1 MIRKLFILQLIL
13 FNGIIFSQNILTYV
27 GNTALV
33 TVQSNT
39 LVYNGGGLQTAGSAV
54 VNNSGNIMIN
64 GVAADGLT
72 IANTSSFN
80 LKYNP
85 ALTTD
90 YGQLYISGIPQTAVT
105 GKVNK
110 EYRSDYQNGVTGRQQ
125 TSLPFNGFTIQDLI
139 NTFGTG
145 QINFTNGANTPSGR
159 FSPNSIFRWNNFNSK
174 FDQIYINPDNNT
186 VVGTPMTYYILP
198 RRNASGSTYFWNP
211 TSTSAADLKTFS
223 GNPISDNTNTSS
235 NFIFNLS
242 GQQAVNF
249 GYNGS
254 LRNTYG
260 ETYRSYLDDPFSS
273 KTPNW
278 STDYGRNLY
287 HVANPFLTNIDLKFI
302 ATNEA
307 GNLSDGNYI
316 SNLVGIAYY
325 GSAQVNWQLGQGT
338 TYGTAI
344 VALTSGGAFQAG
356 DITANRLIIKPMGEF
371 MVKLNSNT
379 AQTLDFSKTRR
390 FKFTSRADGVDY
402 SVTSA
407 KSSSEDNND
416 IPADKIVKQVAVVVY
431 DLDGLEIDRTYYA
444 ISPSAVTGYD
454 PINTKL
460 QAYATVNT
468 VVAGDQLAEPSA
480 SIERKI
486 YTKEEVLNGGEDI
499 NQMDKLYINEANEI
513 GFKSKEIP
521 LYINNIDQ
529 PYQIKFEVYEK
540 GERMPEGLS
549 NGNSF
554 YIKNSQGQFTK
565 IVDGQGLSLSGT
577 QVLGL
582 YYELPEGATL
592 GTGNLNNFQ
601 TVIAKKDSKW
611 TVRFAKDWNKA
622 TVEVYSSAG
631 QLLNTKSGIST
642 STDYTIPLN
651 YQAKSIFVV
660 KAISDKGEVVIKK
673 IVN

>member
-1 MIRKLFILQLIL
+1 MIRKIFIIKLIL
-13 FNGIIFSQNILTYV
+13 VSGIVFSQNILTYV

-39 LVYNGGGLQTAGSAV
+39 LVYNGGGLQTAGSAI
-54 VNNSGNIMIN
+54 VNNSGNIMVN
-64 GVAADGLT
+64 GIASDGMA

-186 VVGTPMTYYILP
+186 VVGTPMTYYIMP
-198 RRNASGSTYFWNP
+198 RRNATGNVYFWNP
-211 TSTSAADLKTFS
+211 SSTLTADLKTFS

-260 ETYRSYLDDPFSS
+260 EAYRSYLDDPFSS

-278 STDYGRNLY
+278 SADYGRNLY
-287 HVANPFLTNIDLKFI
+287 QMANPFLTNIDLKFI
-302 ATNEA
+302 ATNET

-371 MVKLNSNT
+371 MVKLSSNT
-379 AQTLDFSKTRR
+379 PQTLDFSKTRR
-390 FKFTSRADGVDY
+390 FRFASRADGVDY

-407 KSSSEDNND
+407 KSSAEDD
-416 IPADKIVKQVAVVVY
+416 GIPTDKIVKQVAVVVY
-431 DLDGLEIDRTYYA
+431 DMDGLEIDRTYYA
-444 ISPSAVTGYD
+444 VSPSATTGYN
-454 PINTKL
+454 PTVAKL
-460 QAYATVNT
+460 QAYANSNT
-468 VVAGDQLAEPSA
+468 ENTTLESSSA
-480 SIERKI
+480 VDRKI
-486 YTKEEVLNGGEDI
+486 YTKEESQNGGEDI

-540 GERMPEGLS
+540 GERVPNGLS

-554 YIKNSQGQFTK
+554 YIKNAEGYFTK
-565 IVDGQGLSLSGT
+565 IVDDQGLSLSGA

-592 GTGNLNNFQ
+592 GTGNVNNFQ
-601 TVIAKKDSKW
+601 TVIAKKDSHW
-611 TVRFAKDWNKA
+611 VARFAKNWDKA
-622 TVEVYSSAG
+622 TVEVYSAAG
-631 QLLNTKSGIST
+631 QLLNTKSQIST

-651 YQAKSIFVV
+651 NQAKGVFLVR
-660 KAISDKGEVVIKK
+660 AISDKGEIVIKK
-673 IVN
+673 IIN